1 MNTLTNQRWIYTT
14 RPTAEVDTS
23 HYRLDRTPL
32 DTELGSG
39 EVLIENHYISVD
51 PYMRIQQAARPN
63 WEEPH
68 PLNTVQRGAV
78 VGRVLASRDSTLAE
92 GDWVSAYTGW
102 ERYSRV
108 HGSQAARLDPD
119 RAPVTT
125 ALGVL
130 GMPGRT
136 AWFGLMDAGRPRP
149 GETLSVSGA
158 AGAVGSLVVQFGKKA
173 GCRVIAFAGSDEK
186 CAWLTDELGA
196 DQAINY
202 RHFADARALDE
213 YFQSEGIRADIYF
226 DNVGGIITDAV
237 IPNINRRARIV
248 ICGQIS
254 QYSGNLDEVAS
265 GPRFLHHML
274 YQRAQIQGILA
285 RDFNHRMDEMLAV
298 VAPWVSKGEI
308 QFRETVVEGFEQL
321 PTALNGLFHGH
332 NTGKMIVKIK

>member
-1 MNTLTNQRWIYTT
+1 MNTLTNQRWIYTR
-14 RPTAEVDTS
+14 RPTGEVDAS
-23 HYRLDRTPL
+23 HYQLESVPVDA
-32 DTELGSG
+32 ELGSG
-39 EVLIENHYISVD
+39 EVLIENHFISVD
-51 PYMRIQQAARPN
+51 PYMRIQQSARPN

-68 PLNTVQRGAV
+68 PLNTLQRGAV
-78 VGRVLASRDSTLAE
+78 VGRVLASRDSAFAE

-108 HGSQAARLDPD
+108 HGTQAAKLDPS

-136 AWFGLMDAGRPRP
+136 AWFGLMEAGRPRP
-149 GETLSVSGA
+149 GDTLLVSGA

-173 GCRVIAFAGSDEK
+173 GCRVVAFAGSDEK
-186 CAWLTDELGA
+186 CAWLKDQLGA
-196 DQAINY
+196 DLAINY
-202 RHFADARALDE
+202 RRFSDAQALNAHLKA
-213 YFQSEGIRADIYF
+213 EGIRADIYF
-226 DNVGGIITDAV
+226 DNVGGQITDAV

-254 QYSGNLDEVAS
+254 QYSGNLDEVEN

-298 VAPWVSKGEI
+298 VGPWVSRGEI
-308 QFRETVVEGFEQL
+308 VFRETVVEGFEQL
-321 PTALNGLFHGH
+321 PTALNGLFHGD